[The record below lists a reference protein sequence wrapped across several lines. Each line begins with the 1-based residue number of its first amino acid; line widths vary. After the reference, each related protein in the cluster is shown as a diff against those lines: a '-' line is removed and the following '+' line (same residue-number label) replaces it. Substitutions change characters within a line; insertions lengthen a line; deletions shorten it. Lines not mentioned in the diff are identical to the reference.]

1 MFELFKTGV
10 IPEPVARA
18 VVRETDALD
27 ADDLI
32 VADAEIAP
40 QLPGLTPIRAGRAAA
55 RVVIQLDADAAH
67 ERAVKNRAGAR
78 VEMRSDPDGTAELWV
93 RGPAEKITAAYQALD
108 TWAVGLRS
116 TGDPRTRG
124 QIMVDTL
131 VERVTGLASADHIDV
146 EIHLVMDAPTLL
158 GDGDT
163 PAELIGHGP
172 IAPSVADDLIAAARN
187 ASIRRLLTDPID
199 GTLLVRESRRRLF
212 DGRQRA
218 HIKARDQ
225 YCRQPGCECG
235 IRETDHI
242 HAHQHGGPT
251 TLNNAQG
258 LCKTS
263 HTIKHLPG
271 WNVRAHGKTVTWTT
285 PTGHTYRSDP
295 PPLLGHLRQ

>member
-1 MFELFKTGV
+1 M
-10 IPEPVARA
+10 PS
-18 VVRETDALD
+18 
-27 ADDLI
+27 
-32 VADAEIAP
+32 
-40 QLPGLTPIRAGRAAA
+40 
-55 RVVIQLDADAAH
+55 
-67 ERAVKNRAGAR
+67 AR

-146 EIHLVMDAPTLL
+146 EIQLVMDAPTLL

-172 IAPSVADDLIAAARN
+172 IAPSVADDLIATARN
-187 ASIRRLLTDPID
+187 ASVRRLLTDPID

-218 HIKARDQ
+218 HIRARDQ

-242 HAHQHGGPT
+242 YAYQHGGPT
-251 TLNNAQG
+251 TLTNAQG

-263 HTIKHLPG
+263 HPSSTNPAGTSRPTARPSPG
-271 WNVRAHGKTVTWTT
+271 PPPPAT
-285 PTGHTYRSDP
+285 PTDPTHHPSSATYANRSNTVG
-295 PPLLGHLRQ
+295 LGRALGLSGS